1 MTTTSKTSKVND
13 ADVSTSTVEAAL
25 IRLRS
30 LLSVRDHTDFEIRS
44 KLSATFSGAELDEA
58 LKIARSRG
66 WLQTPEEQ
74 SARIAAKLAS
84 KNKGIA
90 FINETLESR
99 GLPPLPSAYFAD
111 SSDGDSVS
119 DDARARQLLDSK
131 LARGVS
137 LDYVSKKKYYR
148 LLASRGFEEDV
159 IQSVLRNAGFADD
172 DGQDD
177 SQF

>member
-1 MTTTSKTSKVND
+1 MTTTNRTPSNVDDS
-13 ADVSTSTVEAAL
+13 EAAAKL
-25 IRLRS
+25 APESALGRLRS

-44 KLSATFSGAELDEA
+44 KLSATFSEAELNEA
-58 LKIARSRG
+58 LEIARSRG

-84 KNKGIA
+84 KKKGIA

-99 GLPPLPSAYFAD
+99 GLPPLSSDYFGD
-111 SSDGDSVS
+111 SSEEV
-119 DDARARQLLDSK
+119 ARARQLLDSK

-137 LDYVSKKKYYR
+137 LDYESKKKYYR

-159 IQSVLRNAGFADD
+159 IQSVLRNAGFEDQD
-172 DGQDD
+172 REDD